1 MSTMKQFIVKVTLH
15 IDTSGTSY
23 KHFDAIVTAT
33 TKRNAIRKM
42 LFHLNEE
49 DETFAHFGISPHET
63 LHHPKDQSIAIN
75 SQLYYPKSEHV
86 EISVEQL
93 NPHADIVYI

>member
-1 MSTMKQFIVKVTLH
+1 MSTIKQFIVKVTLH
-15 IDTSGTSY
+15 IDNASY
-23 KHFDAIVTAT
+23 KHFNAIVTAT

-42 LFHLNEE
+42 LFHLNED